1 MAPSSAEYWHIGDT
15 MTRLVK
21 LSSRNWIGEKSLL
34 MGSFLV
40 EVEIEVNGLMILVG

>member
-1 MAPSSAEYWHIGDT
+1 

-34 MGSFLV
+34 MGSLLIEV
-40 EVEIEVNGLMILVG
+40 EVEVEFEFEFEFELSGLMI